1 VTVRAMKVFNF
12 FLISVLSTGC
22 FSAASETPSLM
33 MQKEEISL
41 GKVAVQDTISKQISI
56 YNHGPGYLI
65 IENVKS
71 SCGSSIL
78 RWERNPIAPRQIGTI
93 DLHVIPGKRIGLFS
107 QTIVARTNAREIF
120 KTFHLSGEIIDTS
133 P

>member
-1 VTVRAMKVFNF
+1 MKVFNF

-22 FSAASETPSLM
+22 FSAASETPNLM

-41 GKVAVQDTISKQISI
+41 GRIAIQDTISKQISI

-78 RWERNPIAPRQIGTI
+78 RWERDPIAPRQTGTI
-93 DLHVIPGKRIGLFS
+93 DLHVIPGKRIGPFS

-120 KTFHLSGEIIDTS
+120 KTFHLTGEIIDTS